1 MSIGEDAGKKDQ
13 IRKFLDRVSRGQRFI
28 EDIWVEREVKEP
40 GSEGIF
46 NQARSLSGNPISN
59 ITELLKDDI
68 SHTFGHSLFTFRFI
82 AASPGSGKTTLLDY
96 LCELIDTDNIYRKYS
111 VIINFS
117 FNELL
122 SDAGNE
128 SFGVKLYS
136 YILTQ
141 TFWCL
146 MRDSDITLSKDIRVS
161 AERFLFKLLGKDK
174 ASQIKANADNEML
187 FTHYLNICLSEVKVN
202 FRKLFFHVIEHII
215 KDESQTN
222 FVYLID
228 ELDGLQS
235 HVDYLHDARSIIR
248 DLINETASIQNQRL
262 MIYIVGRGDD
272 VESFIKEDHALYSR
286 VFDSVISLVGF
297 RKEECEKIKSIIEQ
311 RIKGAYSG
319 CKDFDKAWEELKCIN
334 LQPQDHYKT
343 LREFCKIYS
352 QKVIAIHEKYFKFFD
367 ESFNRFEGKAR
378 QLVETESRNKWV
390 KFLGDSLIEEKNF
403 SEKTANYLGHNG
415 WRKYKGKGGYS
426 LLISDSTTRIKN
438 HNVDCYVELRHH
450 DDIVAKAYGE
460 AKNYSLIKE
469 HLNTFQEWLK
479 DFDFS
484 VDNSP
489 PDLAFLIAPGCTE
502 LQIRKL
508 KNKNIEFL
516 KTERIDETDR
526 SGSSSDQ
533 TDSLGS
539 SSHENVDPVLSFI
552 NTADREKMI
561 QILRGTRIQQTTI
574 DKIIKNRPYSQLDE
588 LESKAKIS
596 KSMRD
601 KIEDKIGKED
611 CNLFCTIT

>member
-1 MSIGEDAGKKDQ
+1 MGIGEDSGKKHQ
-13 IRKFLDRVSRGQRFI
+13 IRDFLKRVNEGRGFI

-40 GSEGIF
+40 GSEGKF
-46 NQARSLSGNPISN
+46 NEARSLSGRQILN
-59 ITELLKDDI
+59 ITDLLKDDI
-68 SHTFGHSLFTFRFI
+68 RHTFDDSLFTFRMI
-82 AASPGSGKTTLLDY
+82 AASPGSGKTTLLEY
-96 LCELIDTDNIYRKYS
+96 LCELIEDEPRYHNYS
-111 VIINFS
+111 IIVKFP

-122 SDAGNE
+122 SNAGQE
-128 SFGVKLYS
+128 SFGVNFYS

-141 TFWCL
+141 TFWIL
-146 MRDSDITLSKDIRVS
+146 MKDNTNLSKKIQES
-161 AERFLFKLLGKDK
+161 AEKFLTKLIGQDNV
-174 ASQIKANADNEML
+174 SCIKSYADDEML
-187 FTHYLNICLSEVKVN
+187 FTNKFNNFISEVKVN
-202 FRKLFFHVIEHII
+202 FKKLFFSVIQHIL
-215 KDESQTN
+215 KDESQVS

-228 ELDGLQS
+228 ELDSLQS
-235 HVDYLHDARSIIR
+235 RQDYLYDAITIIR
-248 DLINETASIQNQRL
+248 DLINETTHIQKLRL
-262 MIYIVGRGDD
+262 MIYIVGVEDD
-272 VESFIKEDHALYSR
+272 VDSFIKKDDGLYSR
-286 VFDSVISLVGF
+286 VFDHVINLVAYH
-297 RKEECEKIKSIIEQ
+297 KDECEKIKLRIED
-311 RIKGAYSG
+311 RIEGAYFN
-319 CKDFDKAWEELKCIN
+319 CKDFHEAWDKLKNIN
-334 LQPQDHYKT
+334 LEPNVHYTT

-352 QKVIAIHEKYFKFFD
+352 QRVITIHETYFKFFD
-367 ESFNRFEGKAR
+367 EPFNRFESKAR
-378 QLVETESRNKWV
+378 EMVETESRNKWV

-403 SEKTANYLGHNG
+403 SEKTANHLGHNG

-460 AKNYSLIKE
+460 AKNCSLIKE

-484 VDNSP
+484 VDKDNLP

-516 KTERIDETDR
+516 KTERIDKTDR
-526 SGSSSDQ
+526 S
-533 TDSLGS
+533 GS

-561 QILRGTRIQQTTI
+561 QILRGTRIQQITI
-574 DKIIKNRPYSQLDE
+574 DRIIRNRPYSQLDE
-588 LESKAKIS
+588 LESKAKTS

-611 CNLFCTIT
+611 CNLFCTTT